1 MTFASQGILRL
12 IFGGDGGLA
21 GNTVEYAQSG
31 TSLSHS
37 LSYITLGDLYLTG
50 RGVGSSFLA
59 EGFADYGYAGVLLV
73 AVSYGLLV
81 AWIDAFAPGSVVAN
95 AVRLLSIPAIVFA
108 PRGSA
113 SGFLADV
120 LSPVTLAVL
129 LGIWVVALLLKE
141 RQREGT
147 KRVMPRAVSTTRVGR
162 LPDLTPKR

>member
-1 MTFASQGILRL
+1 
-12 IFGGDGGLA
+12 A

-81 AWIDAFAPGSVVAN
+81 AWIDAFVPGSVLAN
-95 AVRLLSIPAIVFA
+95 TMRLLSIPAIVFA

-129 LGIWVVALLLKE
+129 LGTWLVALLLKD
-141 RQREGT
+141 RRREGAQ
-147 KRVMPRAVSTTRVGR
+147 RVTPRVVAPARVGR
-162 LPDLTPKR
+162 LPHLTLER